1 MTSFETPPLYLAI
14 HVISGM
20 VAYFYPILLILIIAY
35 QLLQWIL
42 DCRFFLFSWEI
53 KKGNS
58 FGYTMYKLMQ
68 YITGYSTVYSYN
80 ELKHITI
87 SKPKPSTSDTQ

>member
-20 VAYFYPILLILIIAY
+20 ISYFYPILIVLIIAY

-42 DCRFFLFSWEI
+42 GCRFFLFSWQI
-53 KKGNS
+53 KQGNS
-58 FGYTMYKLMQ
+58 LEYTLYKIMQ
-68 YITGYSTVYSYN
+68 YVVGYSAVYSY
-80 ELKHITI
+80 EKL
-87 SKPKPSTSDTQ
+87 KPKPHVPNKE

>member
-20 VAYFYPILLILIIAY
+20 IAYFYPILIVLIIAY

-42 DCRFFLFSWEI
+42 GCRFFLFSWQI
-53 KKGNS
+53 KQGNS
-58 FGYTMYKLMQ
+58 FEYTLYKIMQ
-68 YITGYSTVYSYN
+68 YVVGYSAVYSYVQ
-80 ELKHITI
+80 L
-87 SKPKPSTSDTQ
+87 KPKQRVIDKE